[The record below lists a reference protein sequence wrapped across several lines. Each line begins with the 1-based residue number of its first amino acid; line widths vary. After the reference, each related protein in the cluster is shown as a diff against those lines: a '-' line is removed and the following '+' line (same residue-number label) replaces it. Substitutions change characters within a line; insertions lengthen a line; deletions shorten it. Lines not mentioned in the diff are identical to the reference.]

1 MLALW
6 MQVTFLRL
14 LASAKAKA
22 NLAMRS
28 DFSRVMILS
37 DSTTP
42 LTDWC
47 SSPEYSPSVFSRIM
61 QKSMFL
67 WRVS

>member
-6 MQVTFLRL
+6 MQVTFFL
-14 LASAKAKA
+14 LFARAKEKA

-28 DFSRVMILS
+28 DLARVMILS

-42 LTDWC
+42 STDWC
-47 SSPEYSPSVFSRIM
+47 SRPEYSPSVFSRMM
-61 QKSMFL
+61 QKSTFL